1 MLDLSDIFTEKTEI
15 EEINFFENHF
25 PKEEVHCSKI
35 TESKDISI
43 RVDVPSTNDFDSL
56 LPAMSDILPTPSIG
70 RGFLRIF
77 GKRTPKPHIKTT
89 PQVKTDDDNVFTKL
103 FKKKEPKPHEVV
115 DLTSKGD
122 RPVYDKLPKKSNK
135 KLEVNSKPLLKKGH
149 KDGEQIDKKCENS
162 VAPNDSTIL
171 DKTTVETDAPIKEDS
186 NNIINNFVTE
196 LPHRT
201 KLLDD
206 DRKLVVKNEASRV
219 Y

>member
-1 MLDLSDIFTEKTEI
+1 M
-15 EEINFFENHF
+15 
-25 PKEEVHCSKI
+25 
-35 TESKDISI
+35 
-43 RVDVPSTNDFDSL
+43 
-56 LPAMSDILPTPSIG
+56 
-70 RGFLRIF
+70 
-77 GKRTPKPHIKTT
+77 
-89 PQVKTDDDNVFTKL
+89 
-103 FKKKEPKPHEVV
+103 
-115 DLTSKGD
+115 
-122 RPVYDKLPKKSNK
+122 
-135 KLEVNSKPLLKKGH
+135 KKGH

-171 DKTTVETDAPIKEDS
+171 DKTTVETDAPIKEDC